1 MTQTRTIDLPSD
13 SHFAVAMKSQ
23 QQAEREEQQ
32 RIKNLVLNYDLSNDG
47 DQHDG
52 EAHDFLTS
60 IPELERNPNHTYG
73 HRLGSERYSASHSR
87 SERSGSQRNAPRARK
102 LQLSDVDW
110 YAQRSSR
117 GRGRGHGRPNSNPP
131 GESDTDRP

>member
-1 MTQTRTIDLPSD
+1 
-13 SHFAVAMKSQ
+13 MKSQ

-52 EAHDFLTS
+52 EAHDFLKPVS
-60 IPELERNPNHTYG
+60 DVEGNPNHTYG

-87 SERSGSQRNAPRARK
+87 SDRSGYQRNAPRARK

-110 YAQRSSR
+110 YAQRSNRGRGR
-117 GRGRGHGRPNSNPP
+117 GRGRGHESPNSNPT
-131 GESDTDRP
+131 ERK

>member
-1 MTQTRTIDLPSD
+1 
-13 SHFAVAMKSQ
+13 MKSQ

-52 EAHDFLTS
+52 EAHDFLTPVS
-60 IPELERNPNHTYG
+60 ELEGNPNHTYG
-73 HRLGSERYSASHSR
+73 RHLGSERYSASHSR
-87 SERSGSQRNAPRARK
+87 SDRSGSHRNAPRARK

-117 GRGRGHGRPNSNPP
+117 GGGRGRGRPMPNLTERN
-131 GESDTDRP
+131 